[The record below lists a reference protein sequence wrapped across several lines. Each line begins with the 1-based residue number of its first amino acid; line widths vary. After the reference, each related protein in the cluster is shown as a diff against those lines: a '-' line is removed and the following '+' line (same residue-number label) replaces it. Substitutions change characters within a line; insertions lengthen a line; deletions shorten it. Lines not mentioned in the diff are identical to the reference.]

1 MRHPLAGVSLALLAV
16 LSGGWLLHFYLGE
29 EPPQQTVLADLGG
42 PIEQI
47 VISASSAR
55 SSTLR
60 NVELINEI
68 VNRLP
73 PRIKILI
80 LAADRD
86 AFTLVSNPWRDRVSF
101 ADMPERY
108 RLTIWPQD
116 PFVVLQGRD
125 GPRLLASPEFAR
137 AEDTE
142 MARLVATELALP
154 LQYAELSFEG
164 GNIVSD
170 GDFVFIGANT
180 IRHNALEQQVP
191 ETEIARR
198 FERLLGKPVIVV
210 GPLPQPIGHI
220 DMMLTPLGDKRLLL
234 ADPAWGARLAQ
245 QDLTD
250 NPAAV
255 TAFEQRSMQDFFG
268 HSAIGEV
275 HLLDGSVLQPPAI
288 MDTTPL
294 AFSDS
299 NGIAAAID
307 GLAESLERLG
317 FEIERVPYLEPRA
330 APAESLARGESIPGQ
345 PGYPQITYN
354 NVLIENLENSA
365 RVYLPEYGWPAL
377 DRAAAKTWQDLGYE
391 VVGVPGFTTSAMYGG
406 ALRCSVKVLARR

>member
-1 MRHPLAGVSLALLAV
+1 MRHPLAAAILAV
-16 LSGGWLLHFYLGE
+16 LAVFSGGWLLLYYVGE
-29 EPPQQTVLADLGG
+29 KPPAQSILPDLGG
-42 PIEQI
+42 AIHQV

-73 PRIKILI
+73 PRIEILI

-86 AFTLVSNPWRDRVSF
+86 AFTVASNPWRERVSF

-116 PFVVLQGRD
+116 PFIVTTGPEGR
-125 GPRLLASPEFAR
+125 RLLASPEFAR
-137 AEDTE
+137 AEDNE
-142 MARLVATELALP
+142 MARLVAAELGLP
-154 LQYAELSFEG
+154 LEYAELSFEG
-164 GNIVSD
+164 GNIVAD
-170 GDFVFIGANT
+170 EDFVFIGANT
-180 IRHNALEQQVP
+180 IRRNALDLELP
-191 ETEIARR
+191 EIEIAQR
-198 FERLLGKPVIVV
+198 FERLLGKAVVVV

-220 DMMLTPLGDKRLLL
+220 DMMLTPLGNKRLVV

-245 QDLTD
+245 QDLND

-255 TAFEQRSMQDFFG
+255 SAFEQRSMRDFFG

-275 HLLDGSVLQPPAI
+275 HLLDGSVLRPPEI
-288 MDTTPL
+288 MDATSH
-294 AFSDS
+294 AISDS
-299 NGIAAAID
+299 KSIAAALD
-307 GLAESLERLG
+307 GLAQSLQELG
-317 FEIERVPYLEPRA
+317 FRIERVPYLERRPVNPETPA
-330 APAESLARGESIPGQ
+330 AGETIPGQ
-345 PGYPQITYN
+345 AGYPQLTYN
-354 NVLIENLENSA
+354 NALIESLENSK

-377 DRAAAKTWQDLGYE
+377 DDAAGEAWRTLGYE
-391 VVGVPGFTTSAMYGG
+391 VVAIPGFTTSAMYGG